1 MNLRSLVPTILVLG
15 AGCNE
20 LPFLHHGAS
29 SGASADAGADV
40 ESMAVPGAGGSG
52 SPGSDNGITDGTSF
66 PGFGSADAATTMSNA
81 VDGIAL
87 SNADAGAF
95 SLVPPWDSDGGVGSD
110 ALGFTF
116 PDPSSLPPASE
127 SSALLALAT
136 DVRTMEVG
144 VPGCGEPPTCYLR
157 TIVATGHGRVYS
169 ARMSKSYPKDS
180 CVTKV
185 IDCDHDVL
193 IGDSKARFGDA
204 TCTATSPQ
212 ITLGF
217 LLPQSLLFSWSNGQ
231 IWEST
236 SGFKSEW
243 TLSDA
248 GTDSGAYE
256 PIPGLTAKLWPA
268 WSRFYGN
275 GEVYGELLVPLRH
288 TVTHELA
295 VGFALFDIRVRQ

>member
-1 MNLRSLVPTILVLG
+1 MNLRPLVLSILVLSS
-15 AGCNE
+15 ACNE

-29 SGASADAGADV
+29 SGAAADAGADV
-40 ESMAVPGAGGSG
+40 DPMTVQGAGGSG
-52 SPGSDNGITDGTSF
+52 SAGSDNGITDGTAF
-66 PGFGSADAATTMSNA
+66 PGFGSADAATAMSNTA
-81 VDGIAL
+81 DGIAL
-87 SNADAGAF
+87 SGPDAGAF
-95 SLVPPWDSDGGVGSD
+95 SLVPPWGSDGGVGPD

-116 PDPSSLPPASE
+116 PDPSSLPPASDN
-127 SSALLALAT
+127 SALLALAN
-136 DVRTMEVG
+136 DVRNMEVG

-157 TIVATGHGRVYS
+157 TIVATGHGHVYS
-169 ARMSKSYPKDS
+169 ARMSKAYPNDS

-217 LLPQSLLFSWSNGQ
+217 LLPQSLLFSWNSGQ

-248 GTDSGAYE
+248 GIDSGTYK

-268 WSRFYGN
+268 WSRFYWN
-275 GEVYGELLVPLRH
+275 GEVYGELLVALRH

>member
-1 MNLRSLVPTILVLG
+1 MKSRLFILLVPLIA
-15 AGCNE
+15 AGCPE
-20 LPFLHHGAS
+20 LSFLSHRS
-29 SGASADAGADV
+29 SSPGDAGVDGDDPA
-40 ESMAVPGAGGSG
+40 SGIGTGGAATT
-52 SPGSDNGITDGTSF
+52 GSDF
-66 PGFGSADAATTMSNA
+66 LPGFDTADAAAPARNV

-87 SNADAGAF
+87 DSTDAGSFSIVPPWAADAG
-95 SLVPPWDSDGGVGSD
+95 VGPD

-116 PDPSSLPPASE
+116 PDPSSLPPASDN
-127 SSALLALAT
+127 SASLALAN
-136 DVRTMEVG
+136 DLRTMEVG
-144 VPGCGEPPTCYLR
+144 GPGCGEPPTCYLR

-169 ARMSKSYPKDS
+169 ATMSKAYPSDS
-180 CVTKV
+180 CVTQV
-185 IDCDHDVL
+185 IDSDHDVL

-204 TCTATSPQ
+204 TCTATSPE

-217 LLPQSLLFSWSNGQ
+217 LLPQSLLFSWNNGQ

-243 TLSDA
+243 TLSSA
-248 GTDSGAYE
+248 GIDSGTYK

-268 WSRFYGN
+268 WSRFYWN
-275 GEVYGELLVPLRH
+275 GELYGELLVALRH